1 MVTARDVAER
11 AGTSTA
17 VVSYVFNNGP
27 RPVAPKTRQR
37 VLDAAAELQYR
48 PNALARALSAGRT
61 FSIGIVVPHIR
72 NPYFAALAEQLEAG
86 TRARSHLLLI
96 GDSGGDSAQ
105 EQSHLTSFI
114 ERQVDGIVLV
124 SVRSQPELVGLD
136 TAGIPVVALHRMP
149 GGSRASSLA
158 IDSVAAAATA
168 AGHLVSHGYRSI
180 GVLTGPINSPGTEEH
195 LIGVAEATRGH
206 RVKVEHRTSEISR
219 YHATEVTSSWL
230 ADERP
235 RAIYCATDEQAFGV
249 LFAAWRAGLSVPDDL
264 AVLGGDGTAECAVTI
279 PPLSAIQ
286 RPVPQ
291 LATRSIELLLDASPG
306 DGPVTITLPHEL
318 VRRESC
324 GCI

>member
-27 RPVAPKTRQR
+27 RPVAPSTRQR

-86 TRARSHLLLI
+86 TRARNHLLLI
-96 GDSGGDSAQ
+96 GDSGGDAAQ

-149 GGSRASSLA
+149 DGSPASSLS
-158 IDSVAAAATA
+158 IDSVAAAETATS
-168 AGHLVSHGYRSI
+168 HLVEHGYRSI
-180 GVLTGPINSPGTEEH
+180 GVLTGPIGSPGTEEH
-195 LIGVAEATRGH
+195 LIGVAEATRG
-206 RVKVEHRTSEISR
+206 RGVQVDHRTSEISR

-230 ADERP
+230 AEEGRP
-235 RAIYCATDEQAFGV
+235 RALYCATDEQAFGV

-279 PPLSAIQ
+279 PPMSAIQ

-291 LATRSIELLLDASPG
+291 LASRAIELLLDAAQG
-306 DGPVTITLPHEL
+306 QGAVTITLPHEL

-324 GCI
+324 GC